1 MSMIVDILDQRVR
14 KVAEDLKD
22 LLVDRL
28 NLREDAET
36 NIRSAAFVFVVVKT
50 VLDLTDED
58 VIDCLTDGYD
68 DFGIDAIHIGDVE
81 DGEFTVTIAQAKYNN
96 DLQNAAGD
104 MFPEVEGVLRV
115 LPTVRHLF
123 NWQSN
128 IPANSLLAPKI
139 EEVRSMVRDGLNPQL
154 RVLLC
159 NNGKK
164 WSAAAQTAIDNDAP
178 QLGEFVSWEHVNHD
192 KIFEIQQAQRPVN
205 ERITLIGEAVIESF
219 DFCRI
224 MVGRVTVSEI
234 ASLFNRHGDRLLE
247 RNIRRFL
254 GLQGNRVNQGI
265 AETLNDTDDRP
276 NFYFYNNGITIVC
289 TKFAHSGASQTRDF
303 TVQIDGLQIINGG
316 QTCKTIQDTLSKMG
330 TLPQDIGKASVMVR
344 IYELPD
350 NAENMVRNITYATNS
365 QNPVDLRDLRS
376 NDSKQRSLEAAI
388 SQLGFTYHRHRSD
401 DSLRRRTSVSSAKA
415 AEAILAVWRMKPFS
429 AKYHG
434 RDHFDKLYDRIF
446 TDGLTGAQT
455 IIATLIVRITEG
467 KRRRPPA
474 DSPACLAYGS
484 FFAAMLMG
492 KYLLEDL
499 GIRQGQLDHR
509 RFSTAKDKL
518 DEKADDYFTR
528 AMTAIDTAVSEHFG
542 GREPSLQE
550 LASVFRGGALMG
562 RLLQ

>member
-14 KVAEDLKD
+14 KIAEDFSDILN
-22 LLVDRL
+22 DRL
-28 NLREDAET
+28 ELQPQEET
-36 NIRSAAFVFVVVKT
+36 KKRSAAFVLIVMMT
-50 VLDLTDED
+50 VLDLTDEE

-81 DGEFTVTIAQAKYNN
+81 DGEFTVTIAQGKYNN
-96 DLQNAAGD
+96 SLQDAAGD

-159 NNGKK
+159 NNGMK
-164 WSAAAQTAIDNDAP
+164 WSDAAQSAIDNDAP
-178 QLGEFVSWEHVNHD
+178 QLGGFVSWEHVNHD
-192 KIFEIQQAQRPVN
+192 VIFAIQQAQKPVN
-205 ERITLIGEAVIESF
+205 ERVTLVGEAIIEAF
-219 DFCRI
+219 DYCRI
-224 MVGRVTVSEI
+224 MVGRVSVAEI
-234 ASLFNRHGDRLLE
+234 AALFNRHGDRLLE

-254 GLQGNRVNQGI
+254 GLQGNRVNGAI
-265 AETLNDTDDRP
+265 ASTLNDAADRP

-289 TKFAHSGASQTRDF
+289 TKFAHTGASQTKDF

-330 TLPQDIGKASVMVR
+330 TLPQDIARASVMVR

-350 NAENMVRNITYATNS
+350 NADGMVRNITYATNS

-376 NDSKQRSLEAAI
+376 NDAKQRSLEAAVA
-388 SQLGFTYHRHRSD
+388 QLGFTYHRHRSD
-401 DSLRRRTSVSSAKA
+401 DSLRRRTSISSAKA

-446 TDGLTGAQT
+446 TDALTGAQT
-455 IIATLIVRITEG
+455 VIATLIVRLAEA

-484 FFAAMLMG
+484 FFAAMLIG
-492 KYLLEDL
+492 KYLIEEL
-499 GIRQGQLDHR
+499 GIRQNQLNHNQFNAAR
-509 RFSTAKDKL
+509 TKL
-518 DEKADDYFTR
+518 DEKSDEYFSR
-528 AMTAIDTAVSEHFG
+528 AMTAIDSAVSDHFG
-542 GREPSLQE
+542 AREPSLQE

>member
-1 MSMIVDILDQRVR
+1 MIVDILDQRVR
-14 KVAEDLKD
+14 KVAEDFKD
-22 LLVDRL
+22 ILMDRL
-28 NLREDAET
+28 NLQQGDET
-36 NIRSAAFVFVVVKT
+36 KLRSAAFVFNVMKT
-50 VLDLTDED
+50 VLDLTDEE
-58 VIDCLTDGYD
+58 VIECLTDGYD
-68 DFGIDAIHIGDVE
+68 DFGIDAIHIGEVE
-81 DGEFTVTIAQAKYNN
+81 EGEFTVTIAQGKYKN
-96 DLQNAAGD
+96 DLQNASGD

-128 IPANSLLAPKI
+128 IPANALLAPKI
-139 EEVRSMVRDGLNPQL
+139 EEVRSMVRDENNPKL

-159 NNGKK
+159 NNGKI
-164 WSAAAQTAIDNDAP
+164 WSAAAQSAIDNEAP
-178 QLGEFVSWEHVNHD
+178 DLSAFVSWEHVNHD
-192 KIFEIQQAQRPVN
+192 TLFAIQQAQKPVN
-205 ERITLIGEAVIESF
+205 ERISLVGEAVIEAF
-219 DFCRI
+219 DFCRV

-234 ASLFNRHGDRLLE
+234 AALFNRHGDRLLE

-265 AETLNDTDDRP
+265 AQTLNDNADRP

-289 TKFAHSGASQTRDF
+289 TKFAHSGASQSRDF

-330 TLPQDIGKASVMVR
+330 TLPQDIGRASVMVR

-350 NAENMVRNITYATNS
+350 NAQGMVRNITYATNS

-376 NDSKQRSLEAAI
+376 NDDKQRSLEAAVA
-388 SQLGFTYHRHRSD
+388 QLGFTYHRHRSD
-401 DSLRRRTSVSSAKA
+401 DSLRRRTSISSAKA
-415 AEAILAVWRMKPFS
+415 AEAILAVWRKRPYS

-446 TDGLTGAQT
+446 TASLTGTQAV
-455 IIATLIVRITEG
+455 IATLIVRVAEG

-474 DSPACLAYGS
+474 GSPVCIAYCS

-499 GIRQGQLDHR
+499 GLRQNQLDHN
-509 RFSTAKDKL
+509 RFSAAKDKL
-518 DEKADDYFTR
+518 DEKADDYFAR
-528 AMTAIDTAVSEHFG
+528 SMTAIEAAVSDHFG

-562 RLLQ
+562 RLLG

>member
-1 MSMIVDILDQRVR
+1 M
-14 KVAEDLKD
+14 
-22 LLVDRL
+22 
-28 NLREDAET
+28 
-36 NIRSAAFVFVVVKT
+36 
-50 VLDLTDED
+50 
-58 VIDCLTDGYD
+58 
-68 DFGIDAIHIGDVE
+68 
-81 DGEFTVTIAQAKYNN
+81 TISQGKYNN
-96 DLQNAAGD
+96 SLQDAAGD

-159 NNGKK
+159 NNGLK
-164 WSAAAQTAIDNDAP
+164 WSNAAQSAIDNDAP
-178 QLGEFVSWEHVNHD
+178 QLGGFVSWEHVNHD
-192 KIFEIQQAQRPVN
+192 VIFAIQQAQKPVN
-205 ERITLIGEAVIESF
+205 ERVSLVGEAIIEAF
-219 DFCRI
+219 DYCRI
-224 MVGRVTVSEI
+224 MVGRVSVAEI
-234 ASLFNRHGDRLLE
+234 AALFNRHGDRLLE

-254 GLQGNRVNQGI
+254 GLQGNRVNGAI
-265 AETLNDTDDRP
+265 ASTLHDAADRP

-289 TKFAHSGASQTRDF
+289 TKFAHTGASQTKDF

-330 TLPQDIGKASVMVR
+330 TLTQDIARASVMVR

-350 NAENMVRNITYATNS
+350 NADGMVRNITYATNS

-376 NDSKQRSLEAAI
+376 NDAKQRSLEAAVA
-388 SQLGFTYHRHRSD
+388 QLGFTYHRHRSD
-401 DSLRRRTSVSSAKA
+401 DSLRRRTSISSAKA

-434 RDHFDKLYDRIF
+434 RDHFDNLYDRIF
-446 TDGLTGAQT
+446 SDSLTGAQT
-455 IIATLIVRITEG
+455 VIATLIVRVAEAQ
-467 KRRRPPA
+467 RRRPPA
-474 DSPACLAYGS
+474 HSPACLAYGS

-492 KYLLEDL
+492 KYLLDEL
-499 GIRQGQLDHR
+499 GIRQNQLNHNQFNAAR
-509 RFSTAKDKL
+509 TKL
-518 DEKADDYFTR
+518 DEKSDEYFAR
-528 AMTAIDTAVSEHFG
+528 AMTTINSAVTDHFG

-550 LASVFRGGALMG
+550 LASVFRSGALMG

>member
-14 KVAEDLKD
+14 KIAEDFRDILM
-22 LLVDRL
+22 DRL
-28 NLREDAET
+28 DLQAQEET
-36 NIRSAAFVFVVVKT
+36 KLRSAAFLFIVMKT
-50 VLDLTDED
+50 VLDLTDEE

-81 DGEFTVTIAQAKYNN
+81 DGEFTVTISQGKYNN
-96 DLQNAAGD
+96 SLQDAAGD

-159 NNGKK
+159 NNGLK
-164 WSAAAQTAIDNDAP
+164 WSNAAQSAIDNDAP
-178 QLGEFVSWEHVNHD
+178 QLGGFVSWEHVNHD
-192 KIFEIQQAQRPVN
+192 VIFAIQQAQKPVN
-205 ERITLIGEAVIESF
+205 ERVTLVGEAIIEAF

-224 MVGRVTVSEI
+224 MVGRVSVAEI
-234 ASLFNRHGDRLLE
+234 AALFNRHGDRLLE

-254 GLQGNRVNQGI
+254 GLQGNRVNGAI
-265 AETLNDTDDRP
+265 ASTLNDAADRP

-289 TKFAHSGASQTRDF
+289 TKFAHTGASQTKDF

-330 TLPQDIGKASVMVR
+330 TLPQDIGRVSVMVR

-350 NAENMVRNITYATNS
+350 NADGMVRNITYATNS

-376 NDSKQRSLEAAI
+376 NDAKQRSLEAAVA
-388 SQLGFTYHRHRSD
+388 QLGFTYHRHRSD
-401 DSLRRRTSVSSAKA
+401 DSLRRRTSISSAKA

-446 TDGLTGAQT
+446 SDALTGAQAV
-455 IIATLIVRITEG
+455 IATLIVRIAEA

-474 DSPACLAYGS
+474 NSPACLAYGS

-492 KYLLEDL
+492 KYLLEEL
-499 GIRQGQLDHR
+499 GIRQNQLNHNQ
-509 RFSTAKDKL
+509 FNAAKTKL
-518 DEKADDYFTR
+518 EEKSDEYFGR
-528 AMTAIDTAVSEHFG
+528 AMTAIDSAVTDHFG

>member
-1 MSMIVDILDQRVR
+1 MSIIVDILDQRVR
-14 KVAEDLKD
+14 KIAEDFSDILN
-22 LLVDRL
+22 DRL
-28 NLREDAET
+28 ELQPQEET
-36 NIRSAAFVFVVVKT
+36 KRRSAAFVFIVMKT
-50 VLDLTDED
+50 VLDLTDEE

-81 DGEFTVTIAQAKYNN
+81 DGEFTVTIAQGKYNN
-96 DLQNAAGD
+96 SLQDAAGD
-104 MFPEVEGVLRV
+104 LFPEVMGVLRV

-159 NNGKK
+159 NNGLK
-164 WSAAAQTAIDNDAP
+164 WSDAAQSAIDNDAP
-178 QLGEFVSWEHVNHD
+178 QLGGFVSWEHVNHD
-192 KIFEIQQAQRPVN
+192 VIFAIQQAQRPVN
-205 ERITLIGEAVIESF
+205 ERVTLVGEAIIEAF
-219 DFCRI
+219 DYCRI
-224 MVGRVTVSEI
+224 MVGRVSVAEI
-234 ASLFNRHGDRLLE
+234 AALFNRHGDRLLE

-254 GLQGNRVNQGI
+254 GLQGNRVNRAI
-265 AETLNDTDDRP
+265 ASTLNDAADRP

-289 TKFAHSGASQTRDF
+289 TKFAHTGASQTKDF

-330 TLPQDIGKASVMVR
+330 TLPQDIARASVMVR

-350 NAENMVRNITYATNS
+350 NADGMVRNITYATNS

-376 NDSKQRSLEAAI
+376 NDAKQRSLEAAVA
-388 SQLGFTYHRHRSD
+388 QLGFSYHRHRSD
-401 DSLRRRTSVSSAKA
+401 DSLRRRTSISSAKA
-415 AEAILAVWRMKPFS
+415 AEAILAVWRMEPFS

-446 TDGLTGAQT
+446 SDALTGAQT
-455 IIATLIVRITEG
+455 VIAALIVRIAEA

-492 KYLLEDL
+492 KYLLAEL
-499 GIRQGQLDHR
+499 GIRQNQLNNNQ
-509 RFSTAKDKL
+509 FNAAKIKL
-518 DEKADDYFTR
+518 DEKSDEYFTR
-528 AMTAIDTAVSEHFG
+528 AMTAIDSAVTDHFG

>member
-14 KVAEDLKD
+14 KIAEDFSDILN
-22 LLVDRL
+22 DRL
-28 NLREDAET
+28 ELQPNEET
-36 NIRSAAFVFVVVKT
+36 KKRSAAFVFIVMKT
-50 VLDLTDED
+50 VLDLTDEE

-81 DGEFTVTIAQAKYNN
+81 DGEFTVTIAQGKYNN
-96 DLQNAAGD
+96 SLQDAAGD

-139 EEVRSMVRDGLNPQL
+139 EDVRSMVRDGLNPQL

-159 NNGKK
+159 NNGMK
-164 WSAAAQTAIDNDAP
+164 WSHAAQSAIDNDAP
-178 QLGEFVSWEHVNHD
+178 QLGGFVSWEHVNHD
-192 KIFEIQQAQRPVN
+192 VIFAIQQAQKPVN
-205 ERITLIGEAVIESF
+205 ERVTLAGEAIIEAF

-224 MVGRVTVSEI
+224 MVGRVSVAEI
-234 ASLFNRHGDRLLE
+234 AALFNRHGDRLLE

-254 GLQGNRVNQGI
+254 GLQGNRVNGAI
-265 AETLNDTDDRP
+265 ASTLNDAADRP

-289 TKFAHSGASQTRDF
+289 TKFAHTGASQTKDF

-330 TLPQDIGKASVMVR
+330 TLPQDIARASVMVR

-350 NAENMVRNITYATNS
+350 NADGMVRNITYATNS

-376 NDSKQRSLEAAI
+376 NDAKQRSLEAAI
-388 SQLGFTYHRHRSD
+388 TQLGFTYHRHRSD
-401 DSLRRRTSVSSAKA
+401 DSLRRRTSISSAKA

-446 TDGLTGAQT
+446 SDALTGAQAVV
-455 IIATLIVRITEG
+455 ATLIVRIAEA

-492 KYLLEDL
+492 KYLLEEL
-499 GIRQGQLDHR
+499 GIRQNQLNHNH
-509 RFSTAKDKL
+509 FNAAKSKL
-518 DEKADDYFTR
+518 EEKGDEYFGR
-528 AMTAIDTAVSEHFG
+528 AMTAIDSAVSDHFG

>member
-1 MSMIVDILDQRVR
+1 MSIIVDILDQRVR
-14 KVAEDLKD
+14 KIAEDFSDILN
-22 LLVDRL
+22 DRL
-28 NLREDAET
+28 ELQPQEET
-36 NIRSAAFVFVVVKT
+36 KRRSAAFVFIVMKT
-50 VLDLTDED
+50 VLDLTDEE

-81 DGEFTVTIAQAKYNN
+81 DGEFTVTIAQGKYNN
-96 DLQNAAGD
+96 SLQDAAGD
-104 MFPEVEGVLRV
+104 LFPEVLGVLRV

-159 NNGKK
+159 NNGLK
-164 WSAAAQTAIDNDAP
+164 WSDAAQSAIDNDAP
-178 QLGEFVSWEHVNHD
+178 QLGGFVSWEHVNHD
-192 KIFEIQQAQRPVN
+192 VIFAIQQAQKPVN
-205 ERITLIGEAVIESF
+205 ERVTLVGEAIIEAF
-219 DFCRI
+219 DYCRI
-224 MVGRVTVSEI
+224 MVGRVSVAEI
-234 ASLFNRHGDRLLE
+234 AALFNRHGDRLLE

-254 GLQGNRVNQGI
+254 GLQGNRVNGAI
-265 AETLNDTDDRP
+265 ASTLNDAADRP

-289 TKFAHSGASQTRDF
+289 TKFAHTGASQTKDF

-330 TLPQDIGKASVMVR
+330 TLPQDIARASVMVR

-350 NAENMVRNITYATNS
+350 NADGMVRNITYATNS

-376 NDSKQRSLEAAI
+376 NDAKQRSLEAAVA
-388 SQLGFTYHRHRSD
+388 QLGFSYHRHRSD
-401 DSLRRRTSVSSAKA
+401 DSLRRRTSISSAKA
-415 AEAILAVWRMKPFS
+415 AEAILAVWRMEPFS

-446 TDGLTGAQT
+446 SDALTGAQT
-455 IIATLIVRITEG
+455 VIAALIVRIAEA

-492 KYLLEDL
+492 KYLLAEL
-499 GIRQGQLDHR
+499 GIRQNQLNNNQ
-509 RFSTAKDKL
+509 FNAAKTKL
-518 DEKADDYFTR
+518 DEKSDEYFTR
-528 AMTAIDTAVSEHFG
+528 AMTAIDSAVTDHFG